1 MSEPKAITGR
11 KLRQAAP
18 EEQLAPGEAVQI
30 VKRNGKTFEL
40 RRTDGGEKSITRY
53 MEQLFKDVP
62 LEGQRVKTDL
72 VKAFLEDR
80 E

>member
-1 MSEPKAITGR
+1 MSESKTITGR
-11 KLRQAAP
+11 KLRQSAP
-18 EEQLAPGEAVQI
+18 EESLAPGETVRI
-30 VKRNGKTFEL
+30 VKRNGKTFKL
-40 RRTDGGEKSITRY
+40 TRTDGGQKSIVRY

-62 LEGQRVKTDL
+62 IEGPRIKTDL

>member
-1 MSEPKAITGR
+1 MSEPKTITGR

-18 EEQLAPGEAVQI
+18 EEQLAPGEAVRI

-53 MEQLFKDVP
+53 LEQLFKDVP
-62 LEGQRVKTDL
+62 LEGPRVKTDL